1 VCLDRHNLE
10 LKIVKC
16 EPENSNSIQAEHEH
30 LQSEIKNLQAFKVNP
45 NITINFKGL
54 PTMVDGKVVSALT
67 NLHQSLKRDYNLEHH
82 HSTLD
87 FVHLKLCYTLATN
100 KMLKLSEQKKKKR
113 KLWRLEQLL

>member
-67 NLHQSLKRDYNLEHH
+67 NKNTTQCTICDKS
-82 HSTLD
+82 S
-87 FVHLKLCYTLATN
+87 
-100 KMLKLSEQKKKKR
+100 SEMAKNVGPFTPVSQE
-113 KLWRLEQLL
+113 RL

>member
-16 EPENSNSIQAEHEH
+16 EPEISNSIQAEHEH

-67 NLHQSLKRDYNLEHH
+67 NKNTTQCTICDKS
-82 HSTLD
+82 S
-87 FVHLKLCYTLATN
+87 
-100 KMLKLSEQKKKKR
+100 SEMAKNVGPFTPVSQE
-113 KLWRLEQLL
+113 RL